1 MVIADLGGRRSRTG
15 RAVTGAGAGPIRAA
29 PASSPPGATGPR
41 PTLDA
46 RVGGIAGGRLVLAG
60 ARTAPTRARP
70 RVEPRRVTA
79 STGPPAPAPSTP
91 SATGPGPDFRAPAT
105 MAAVAPTIAA
115 MRRRG
120 PTWATRWLISSF
132 TMSTIDHC
140 RRIAPDIPT
149 GFLLYEP
156 SDDAISATRR
166 HGHDAIHP
174 WAGAID
180 HERVAACHRAGLVVN
195 TWTCNDPDRLREL
208 ADCGV
213 DGVCTDVPDLALEAV
228 GRAGDRRLNPRWG
241 TRA

>member
-1 MVIADLGGRRSRTG
+1 MNVVGHRGASGSRPENTPVAFETADRMGADGVELDVRLAADGHGRNRLVVFHDPLPATQ
-15 RAVTGAGAGPIRAA
+15 AA
-29 PASSPPGATGPR
+29 
-41 PTLDA
+41 LDA
-46 RVGGIAGGRLVLAG
+46 LPGFDEILDACGDRMLVNVEIKNSDADGGYD
-60 ARTAPTRARP
+60 P
-70 RVEPRRVTA
+70 
-79 STGPPAPAPSTP
+79 
-91 SATGPGPDFRAPAT
+91 T
-105 MAAVAPTIAA
+105 MAVVAPTIAA

-228 GRAGDRRLNPRWG
+228 GRAGDRRLSPRWG